1 MHLFL
6 EQFFFQSIYKIT
18 IAERTLCR
26 FVDIYASHALDKSCD
41 LNLKLQN
48 GDNLFVCSLLSY
60 IITS

>member
-6 EQFFFQSIYKIT
+6 EQFFSNQYIKSL
-18 IAERTLCR
+18 LCR

-48 GDNLFVCSLLSY
+48 GDNLFVCSLFSY